1 MPNTERYA
9 KRRGRIT
16 SVGPDI
22 ANLVTRGGVTTTALA
37 SVDITGFTHSTTP
50 PDPAGV
56 VGWEI
61 QVRNETGAD
70 RRVWLGGRFSQDT
83 GGGEYDIWSAGKFVA
98 ATTTYTDETTD
109 AKDLGADDFTIQT
122 TTNQDGF
129 LVGGGQQSTYTGG
142 TPLARQFNCFVL
154 TVSTPYNNG
163 GTALGATIAQH
174 LFQYWNGSSWSNLT
188 LLTPHPD
195 LGLAVGQITV
205 IWQIPDDWA
214 VYADGDVNGTDDRL
228 IGQYVIRYMNTDA
241 PSVGGAAAG
250 ANAARLFVGWARKS
264 FLLVPS
270 GGSDVSDA
278 APVPLCSRDELVWMV
293 MDGAGAGME
302 CWVVGEES
310 DDVGIIG
317 DGR

>member
-22 ANLVTRGGVTTTALA
+22 ANLVTRGNITTAALA

-83 GGGEYDIWSAGKFVA
+83 GGGEYDIWSAGSFTA
-98 ATTTYTDETTD
+98 IGTIYADLTTE
-109 AKDLGADDFTIQT
+109 AKDTGANDFTFQT
-122 TTNQDGF
+122 LVDDDGF

-154 TVSTPYNNG
+154 SVSLPYNNG
-163 GTALGATIAQH
+163 GAALGATIAQH

-195 LGLAVGQITV
+195 LGLAAGQIAV
-205 IWQIPDDWA
+205 VWQIPDDWA
-214 VYADGDVNGTDDRL
+214 VYANDDVNGTDDRL
-228 IGQYVIRYMNTDA
+228 IGQYVIRYSNADA
-241 PSVGGAAAG
+241 PSNAPAD
-250 ANAARLFVGWARKS
+250 AARLFVGWARKS